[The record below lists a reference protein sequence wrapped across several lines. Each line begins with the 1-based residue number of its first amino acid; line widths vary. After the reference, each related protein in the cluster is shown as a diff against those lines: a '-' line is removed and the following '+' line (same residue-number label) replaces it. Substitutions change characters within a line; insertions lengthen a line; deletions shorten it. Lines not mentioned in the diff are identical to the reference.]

1 MRSMTETRIDVL
13 LHPDS
18 VLDVRTATD
27 LARRA
32 LDARGVAGDV
42 AVTDD
47 VSTATGD
54 AVVVPAPGGAVDLGG
69 DDRCV
74 VRVDFGLAEP
84 DRAPNLFAHIR
95 GRGLDGLRYAV
106 DRVFH
111 HRLHPAEVVRY
122 GEHWEQRVELR
133 RCGRAGA
140 PAAALVHGG
149 YWREAFELDS
159 LDAIAIELLAHCFD
173 TWNIEYRRPAAH
185 GWSTTT
191 ADVEAAMGV
200 VDADTVVALGHSAG
214 GQLALR
220 WAADHRPAAVVSL
233 AGVLDLA
240 VARTRL
246 LGNSAAEVIDEA
258 DGAASPRARLPLG
271 VPTVVACATEDDPNL
286 NDIGREYVDA
296 ARDAGDEV
304 DHVEGP
310 GGHFAVV
317 DPSSEVWA
325 DVVRSVQD
333 RLR

>member
-13 LHPDS
+13 LHLDS

-159 LDAIAIELLAHCFD
+159 LDAIAIDLPAHGFD

-317 DPSSEVWA
+317 DPGSEVWA
-325 DVVRSVQD
+325 DVVRSMQD

>member
-1 MRSMTETRIDVL
+1 MRSMTVTRIDVL

-18 VLDVRTATD
+18 VLDVCTATD

-32 LDARGVAGDV
+32 LDAREVAGDV
-42 AVTDD
+42 LVTDD

-69 DDRCV
+69 DGRCV

-159 LDAIAIELLAHCFD
+159 LDAIAIDLLAHGFD

-191 ADVEAAMGV
+191 ADVEAAMGT
-200 VDADTVVALGHSAG
+200 VDAGTVVALGHSAG

-220 WAADHRPAAVVSL
+220 WAADHRPAVVVSL

-246 LGNSAAEVIDEA
+246 LGNSAADVIDEA
-258 DGAASPRARLPLG
+258 DSAASPRARLPLG

-304 DHVEGP
+304 DYVEGP

>member
-1 MRSMTETRIDVL
+1 MRSMTVTRIDVL

-18 VLDVRTATD
+18 VLDVCTATD

-32 LDARGVAGDV
+32 LDARGVAGHV

-84 DRAPNLFAHIR
+84 DRASNLFAHIR

-159 LDAIAIELLAHCFD
+159 LDAIAIDLLAHGFD

-286 NDIGREYVDA
+286 NDSGREYVDA